1 MCLVYPIYLTHA
13 IKYRYFS
20 YFLIAFK
27 MTISTRQI
35 FEVFKTGLNHKIRRS
50 FKKSNRKNQVCNEI
64 RGSIDKKSITTAMVA
79 TELCKFGK
87 LFAIERK

>member
-35 FEVFKTGLNHKIRRS
+35 FEVFKIGFNHKIRRS
-50 FKKSNRKNQVCNEI
+50 FKKNNRKNQVCNEI
-64 RGSIDKKSITTAMVA
+64 RGSIDKKSITTAMIA